1 MSARIERRRERIQ
14 EWLDKRADH
23 YQTIARQVALPVS
36 LGHRARGVVYR
47 TAALTLPTS
56 ACRSVSEWLIW
67 ASELDKG
74 RRAFWG
80 FVLPLMDPSP
90 DAPLPSWAYELPT
103 CRISRERLV
112 SGGAE
117 PADVLG
123 NAVDHSPTAFPPS
136 APGPRLVW
144 ALDGLVEAR
153 LPEIT
158 DGSPREVYYRL
169 CHMAI
174 ATNEAVLTIW
184 GLAGARWG
192 LARGWPR

>member
-1 MSARIERRRERIQ
+1 MSARIERRRDRVQ

-23 YQTIARQVALPVS
+23 HQTIARQVELLDS
-36 LGHRARGVVYR
+36 LGHRAQAIAYS
-47 TAALTLPTS
+47 TAAVTLPTS
-56 ACRSVSEWLIW
+56 ACRSVAAWKKW
-67 ASELDKG
+67 AGALYSG
-74 RRAFWG
+74 HRNFWEN
-80 FVLPLMDPSP
+80 VLPLMDPSP

-112 SGGAE
+112 SGGAD

-153 LPEIT
+153 LDEIT
-158 DGSPREVYYRL
+158 DGSPREVYDRL
-169 CHMAI
+169 CQMAI
-174 ATNEAVLTIW
+174 AANEAVLTIW
-184 GLAGARWG
+184 RLADARWG